1 MKTSIV
7 NQENTCTAFIRLDS
21 YNCTACWKCTEACP
35 NDVIDKSFL
44 FIGNTL
50 VHEQV
55 IISDPEKCAGCLK
68 CKQACEFD
76 AINFISNNT

>member
-1 MKTSIV
+1 MQTSFPDKK
-7 NQENTCTAFIRLDS
+7 NTSTPFIRLNS
-21 YNCTACWKCTEACP
+21 YNCTACWKCTETCP

-55 IISDPEKCAGCLK
+55 IIYNSERCTGCLK
-68 CKQACEFD
+68 CTQACESN
-76 AINFISNNT
+76 AINIVSKNA

>member
-1 MKTSIV
+1 MKTSFTDKID
-7 NQENTCTAFIRLDS
+7 TSTAFINLNS

-50 VHEQV
+50 VHEHV
-55 IISDPEKCAGCLK
+55 IISDPDKCTGCLK
-68 CKQACEFD
+68 CLQACEFD
-76 AINFISNNT
+76 AINIISNNT